1 MELKDFKYTI
11 DYSKFPAKKE
21 TKHEYDLYSPEG
33 RRLYFNAKA
42 GEEIELIREYM
53 KNSTF
58 VAYMLAPKQAGKGT
72 YTAMLKEVIGSEY
85 MTNLSVGDVVRA
97 AELEYNE
104 KGKDSELYQ
113 YAQKNYRG
121 FLSLDEAFDA
131 LTNRSVAKLIPDEF
145 VMILIKHAMAGAEKK
160 SIFLDGFPRTAD
172 QVAYSLLFRELINYR
187 DDPDFF
193 VLINVPMAIIDDRIK
208 ERLVCPK
215 CNTSRNLRLNPTSK
229 VNFDNKTG
237 KYGLLCDNPECS
249 GEQMVA
255 KEGDD
260 KGIMLIESR
269 IKTDL
274 DLMVMARKMY
284 GISKIEL
291 YNSIEVDRTAEFYD
305 DYEMTQEN
313 YYEGASDCIVKK
325 TRPYQISENGMQ
337 MKSLTPAP
345 VVLQFIHQLV
355 EVLGLRK

>member
-1 MELKDFKYTI
+1 MELKDYKYTI
-11 DYSKFPAKKE
+11 DYTKIPKKVD
-21 TKHEYDLYSPEG
+21 TKHEYDIYSPEG

-42 GEEIELIREYM
+42 GVEIELIREYM
-53 KNSTF
+53 KNNTF

-85 MTNLSVGDVVRA
+85 MINISVGDVVRA
-97 AELEYNE
+97 AEIEFNQN
-104 KGKDSELYQ
+104 GKDSELYK
-113 YAQKNYRG
+113 YAAKNYRG
-121 FLSLDEAFDA
+121 FISIDEAFDA
-131 LTNRSVAKLIPDEF
+131 LVNRSVAKLIPDEF
-145 VMILIKHAMAGAEKK
+145 VMTLIKFTMLKAEKK

-229 VNFDNKTG
+229 VIYDSSTKQ
-237 KYGLLCDNPECS
+237 YGLKCDNPECT

-260 KGIMLIESR
+260 KGIMLIEDR
-269 IKTDL
+269 IKNDL
-274 DLMVMARKMY
+274 DLMVMARKMH

-291 YNSIEVDRTAEFYD
+291 YNSIEVDKNAEYYD
-305 DYEMTQEN
+305 DYEMTQEFF
-313 YYEGASDCIVKK
+313 YEGTGDSIQRKAK
-325 TRPYQISENGMQ
+325 PYQIHENGMDL
-337 MKSLTPAP
+337 KSLTPAP
-345 VVLQFIHQLV
+345 VVVQFIHQLV